1 MGHLEQ
7 WRADTPGT
15 QHCTHLNNA
24 GASLM
29 PTSVINAI
37 KDHIDLEAKMGGY
50 EAAAYQA
57 DAIGQFYHHA
67 ANLFGAQK
75 NNFAFTANA
84 TDAYNRALSS
94 ITFKAGDTILT
105 TSNDYVSN
113 FVVFL
118 SLKKRWGIR
127 IKIVRNL
134 ASGEIDLDAL
144 RDDIIK
150 YQPTVFS
157 LTHIP
162 TNSGLIQPANAAGQ
176 ICKDFEVI
184 YLVDG
189 CQSAGQLDVNLT
201 EMQCDFYS
209 ATFRKFLRG
218 PRGAGFLYVSDRM
231 LKNDYHPLFLDMR
244 GADWIEEDRFSLNEN
259 ATRFEDWE
267 NSYASLLG
275 ASAALAY
282 ADSVGMPVIQN
293 RAQLLAEQLREKLAD
308 IQGVFVM
315 DRGTQ
320 KGAIVTAY
328 AEGIDPKILKMAL
341 KSKRINCSFG
351 TKLNALIDF
360 KEKKIDWIVRFAP
373 HYFNTEDEIMKPVE
387 VIQEILN

>member
-1 MGHLEQ
+1 MGYIEQ
-7 WRADTPGT
+7 WRSDTPGSL
-15 QHCTHLNNA
+15 HCTHLNNA

-29 PTSVINAI
+29 PTKVIDAI
-37 KDHIDLEAKMGGY
+37 KLHIDLEAKMGGY
-50 EAAAYQA
+50 EAAAHQA
-57 DAIGQFYHHA
+57 DAIGQFYDQA
-67 ANLFGAQK
+67 ANLFRAQSK
-75 NNFAFTANA
+75 NFAFTANA

-94 ITFKAGDTILT
+94 IEFKPGDVILT

-118 SLKKRWGIR
+118 NLKKRWGIQ
-127 IKIVRNL
+127 IKIVSNL
-134 ASGEIDLDAL
+134 PSGEIDLDAL

-150 YQPTVFS
+150 FQPTVFS

-162 TNSGLIQPANAAGQ
+162 TNSGLIQPADAAGQ
-176 ICKDFEVI
+176 ICKENEII

-201 EMQCDFYS
+201 AMQCDFYS

-231 LKNDYHPLFLDMR
+231 LDNNYHPLFLDMR
-244 GADWIEEDRFSLNEN
+244 GADWIEEENFSLKDN

-282 ADSVGMPVIQN
+282 ANSVGMPVIQN
-293 RAQLLAEQLREKLAD
+293 RVQLLANQLREKLSN
-308 IQGVFVM
+308 IERVSVM

-320 KGAIVTAY
+320 KGAIVTAHI
-328 AEGIDPKILKMAL
+328 ESLDPQLL
-341 KSKRINCSFG
+341 KSALRQEKINCSFG
-351 TKLNALIDF
+351 TKLNALLDF

-373 HYFNTEDEIMKPVE
+373 HYFNTEEEIKKPVA
-387 VIQEILN
+387 VIQDILH